1 MRLKSIDGPLAVHNG
16 NNGILNSPKRINT
29 LQNSNITTT
38 NYNNTTTNYTTSTNT
53 TNNSING
60 IDNVI
65 TEFQNTED
73 LNILN
78 NVVQDK
84 VQWCQASL
92 QEAHHNAKNNTHR
105 RLHLV
110 NVNINNTNTNT
121 LAATLR
127 NRQRQGVPPTP
138 PTHLKNTPA
147 KSASNNSI
155 CSQRSSPDDTSF
167 IEYEDAQ
174 QSCSSAD
181 VSPQDEDRC
190 FDISDS
196 ESSEDGNLSNR
207 GTVQR
212 RGIVNPNYPGFQH
225 LAHTLTS
232 DAEYTDD
239 DLDCVSPVHGEIIRD
254 SLTAKLEAEA
264 NNNNNV
270 EESDTDYKIDSV
282 NRLDSVEN
290 IQKVFYDKP
299 VYNIE
304 DDSEFNQNSECSS
317 ANSNNSG
324 DEDAE
329 VKVNLN
335 IRLDERAIPIE
346 DIVGDFR
353 QEIEEELGRVSL
365 HSEAIFDSSSLP
377 RIEKA
382 TIQELEEA
390 AEKLQ
395 VLKDPSPTAIK
406 YNIEPNIEQ
415 PFNKLSPSKSLPL
428 HQILE
433 DSEIIRKNLVDS
445 TFTISSDL
453 KEDNLSTELKLCKT
467 DIVTQTSLQ
476 EVDQLT
482 QTSNTAISPASLESA
497 ISSEEKKM
505 EDPLQVKIVDAFLSS
520 AKENICGPN
529 LPKLLVDANLNF
541 GESKMEIDTCLK
553 KKDSNRELEELEC
566 QIKKIKSDTH
576 LPEEEIEKFCK
587 EDITNGYKEK
597 EDDSTVPR
605 KKEKVETHAKKR
617 RDYNQQTGSL
627 IMFPRREGGA
637 RSRETLNRR
646 SVPIV
651 REKKKA
657 NHESLGSFDVYNI
670 ETAMPKIDL
679 EAIEC
684 HLRAAREEERRVKE
698 KYPKQEKLNLDNLKV
713 PEVQER
719 FERTVDEKLLEENRA
734 DSTIENQWNT
744 ISSIIL
750 NTAKEVIG
758 TKTQRREETW
768 FDEEC
773 KQAIQERNE
782 AHKNYILRR
791 TRGLCCFLSLIY
803 CYKPINFTKC
813 IISGMNLQICFMNES
828 LSDTDSPSSDSEC
841 PMTNPK
847 HHKSN
852 NNSLKSPTKAE
863 KTQQPP
869 ARPATL
875 SLSQQPQQLV
885 REPLQELDFFSR
897 QARLQTEARMA
908 LAQAK
913 EMARMQMEIEK
924 QRQKKSPI
932 TEMIR
937 TSMEK
942 VGIPFPEDKRRL
954 SRQILTD
961 MNVAQ
966 LQVIV
971 NDLHTQIENLND
983 SLVKFLMARDDL
995 HMEQDSMLVDIEDL
1009 TRYLGAKEQ
1018 VLKEQNLPPTKNNN
1032 TPPSPAPSSPLQALN
1047 SSVKPHLHRI
1057 ASLVKK

>member
-16 NNGILNSPKRINT
+16 NNDILNSPKRINT

-38 NYNNTTTNYTTSTNT
+38 NYSNTTTNYTTSTHT

-110 NVNINNTNTNT
+110 NVNINNTNSNT

-127 NRQRQGVPPTP
+127 NRQRQGVPSTP

-324 DEDAE
+324 DEDAD

-353 QEIEEELGRVSL
+353 QEVEEELGRVSL
-365 HSEAIFDSSSLP
+365 HSEAIFDCSSLP

-395 VLKDPSPTAIK
+395 VLKDLSPTAIK

-433 DSEIIRKNLVDS
+433 DSEIIRKNIVDS

-453 KEDNLSTELKLCKT
+453 KEDNLNTELKLCNT
-467 DIVTQTSLQ
+467 EIITPTSLQ

-482 QTSNTAISPASLESA
+482 QTDNTVNSSASLESA
-497 ISSEEKKM
+497 ISSESRKM
-505 EDPLQVKIVDAFLSS
+505 EDSLQVKIVDAFLSS

-566 QIKKIKSDTH
+566 QIKKIKSDTR
-576 LPEEEIEKFCK
+576 LPEDEIEKFCK
-587 EDITNGYKEK
+587 EDVTNGYKEK

-627 IMFPRREGGA
+627 ITFPRREGGA

-684 HLRAAREEERRVKE
+684 HLRAAREEERR
-698 KYPKQEKLNLDNLKV
+698 
-713 PEVQER
+713 R
-719 FERTVDEKLLEENRA
+719 RTD
-734 DSTIENQWNT
+734 
-744 ISSIIL
+744 
-750 NTAKEVIG
+750 
-758 TKTQRREETW
+758 REEIRRRLAMGSE
-768 FDEEC
+768 DDYYSDRPGR
-773 KQAIQERNE
+773 KPSLQARLQ
-782 AHKNYILRR
+782 
-791 TRGLCCFLSLIY
+791 
-803 CYKPINFTKC
+803 
-813 IISGMNLQICFMNES
+813 SGMNLQICFMNES

-852 NNSLKSPTKAE
+852 NNSLKSPTKTE